1 MLDTKVRPPYVVFES
16 RPQVDGQ
23 LTAETGYPVYKDVIF
38 ALISPIGSRDRVEKI
53 ASDWLQE
60 IATKSRNGDSSWPH
74 EFIRHFN
81 ACYNAFI
88 AEQEPPLLGTSVK
101 NWPAITQSQVKQI
114 LGANIKSIED
124 LATANEQSL
133 SRIGMGGRALKEKA
147 LSWLESA
154 NNGAKVATDNANMKQ
169 RIEELEA
176 QNKELRA
183 DIATLE
189 SQLKK
194 GK

>member
-23 LTAETGYPVYKDVIF
+23 ATAEAGYPVYKDVVY

-53 ASDWLQE
+53 AEDWLQE
-60 IATKSRNGDSSWPH
+60 IATKSRNGDTSWPP

-81 ACYNAFI
+81 ACYAAFVE
-88 AEQEPPLLGTSVK
+88 EQEPPVLGTSIK
-101 NWPAITQSQVKQI
+101 NWPAVTASQVKQI

-124 LATANEQSL
+124 LASANEQSL

-147 LSWLESA
+147 ISWLDNA
-154 NNGAKVATDNANMKQ
+154 NDGAKVVVDNANMKQ

-189 SQLKK
+189 SQFKK

>member
-23 LTAETGYPVYKDVIF
+23 ATSESGYPVYKDVVY

-53 ASDWLQE
+53 AEDWLQE
-60 IATKSRNGDSSWPH
+60 IATKSRNGDASWPP

-101 NWPAITQSQVKQI
+101 NWPAVTASQVKQI

-124 LATANEQSL
+124 LANANEQSL

-147 LSWLESA
+147 ISWLDNA
-154 NNGAKVATDNANMKQ
+154 NDGAKVVADNANMKQ
-169 RIEELEA
+169 RIEELES

>member
-23 LTAETGYPVYKDVIF
+23 ATSDTGYPVYKDVVY

-53 ASDWLQE
+53 AEDWLQE
-60 IATKSRNGDSSWPH
+60 IATKSRNGDTSWPP

-81 ACYNAFI
+81 ACYSAFI

-101 NWPAITQSQVKQI
+101 NWPAITQAQVKM
-114 LGANIKSIED
+114 LLMASIKTIED
-124 LATANEQSL
+124 LAVANEQTL
-133 SRIGMGGRALKEKA
+133 TRLGMGGRALKEKA
-147 LSWLESA
+147 ISWMASI
-154 NNGAKVATDNANMKQ
+154 NDGAKVATENANMKQ
-169 RIEELEA
+169 RIEELELKI
-176 QNKELRA
+176 KELLS
-183 DIATLE
+183 DIATIE
-189 SQLKK
+189 SQVKK